1 MNTMN
6 RSVQDDVS
14 VRPGVS
20 CLINSVFENIKEG
33 ALILDARGCI
43 LKINQHGIIMHGFN
57 ESETKQLH
65 HNPLQYHQVFDADHI
80 ELPVPQWPQNR
91 LLTGEHFTDV
101 KFIIVPHPNTLKM
114 LVSCTGIPSYN
125 EKGEFFG
132 GVLIYNRYSE
142 SEDFNSLLLNRD
154 EYFKNLVTYQQ
165 KLNDERE
172 LLQSVIN
179 NIPVMVTIYDK
190 NVHSIILNDAFVK
203 ITGWTNEDVK
213 HKNIMELAYPDP
225 SYRNEVYY
233 FMASLHQGFRDI
245 VMRTKN
251 GKDIETSWA
260 NIEISDG
267 RQVGVGIDISERVK
281 LENDLIAAREKAEKE
296 ARFQYDFI
304 QNISHEVRTP
314 MNSILGFTELLH
326 NGIYGIKE
334 KKFLNA
340 ISNNGEQ
347 LLRLIDDIII
357 LSQLDND
364 DIKIQKEKTGITEV
378 MEQIRLKIEGLR
390 KRYNKNKI
398 NLAIICPDSDK
409 HAIIETDTVRL
420 QQVLLNLVDN
430 ALKYTVKGSVEIGC
444 RFRQE
449 QNDILF
455 YVRDTGLGIKKD
467 FFDKIFKRFYRYHD
481 HSTNEFRG
489 TGLGLPI
496 SKQLVKLLG
505 GDMWFESEY
514 GKGSVFYFSHPY
526 LEMVENIPYPSVIR
540 KVYQNDDVMPD
551 LSKHT
556 ILIVEDDSF
565 SYLML
570 YHMLE
575 ETNAMVIHADTGPKA
590 VQIFERYHA
599 DLVFLDIR
607 LPEMDGYQ
615 VIEALKKINSRIP
628 VVAQTANALPD
639 DQRKI
644 KAAGFSDLITKPLSR
659 SYLNKILRKFLQP
672 VVL

>member
-1 MNTMN
+1 MNTIN
-6 RSVQDDVS
+6 PAIQGEVS
-14 VRPGVS
+14 LLPEVNSLVH
-20 CLINSVFENIKEG
+20 SVFENIKEG
-33 ALILDARGCI
+33 ALILDSRGYI
-43 LKINQHGIIMHGFN
+43 IKINQQGVMMHGFKEN
-57 ESETKQLH
+57 EIMKLPY
-65 HNPLQYHQVFDADHI
+65 NPLSYFQVFDPYHA
-80 ELPVPQWPQNR
+80 ELPISQWPHNR
-91 LLTGEHFTDV
+91 LLNREYFRDV
-101 KFIIVPHPNTLKM
+101 KYIIVPRHDTPKM
-114 LVSCTGIPSYN
+114 LVSCTGIPHYN
-125 EKGEFFG
+125 ENGEFSG

-142 SEDFNSLLLNRD
+142 SEDILSALLSRD
-154 EYFKNLVTYQQ
+154 EYHRDVVTYQQ
-165 KLNDERE
+165 QLKDERE
-172 LLQSVIN
+172 LLQSIIN

-190 NVHSIILNDAFVK
+190 NVHSIILNDACIK

-213 HKNIMELAYPDP
+213 QKNIMELVYPDP
-225 SYRNEVYY
+225 LYRNEVYH
-233 FMASLHQGFRDI
+233 FMSALQPGFKDI

-267 RQVGVGIDISERVK
+267 RQVGVGIDISQRIK
-281 LENDLIAAREKAEKE
+281 LEKDLIAAKDKAEKE

-326 NGIYGIKE
+326 GTTNGKKE
-334 KKFLNA
+334 KEFLNA
-340 ISNNGEQ
+340 ISSNGEQ

-364 DIKIQKEKTGITEV
+364 DIIIHKEKTGIREL
-378 MEQIRLKIEGLR
+378 MEQIRLKTEGLR
-390 KRYNKNKI
+390 KRYHKNNI
-398 NLAIICPDSDK
+398 NLVIICPDSDN
-409 HAIIETDTVRL
+409 HAVIETDIIRL
-420 QQVLLNLVDN
+420 QQALLNLADN
-430 ALKYTVKGSVEIGC
+430 AFKYTENGTVEIGC

-449 QNDILF
+449 HNDILF
-455 YVRDTGLGIKKD
+455 YVRDTGLGIKEE
-467 FFDKIFKRFYRYHD
+467 FYDKIFKRFYRFHD
-481 HSTNEFRG
+481 HSANEFRG

-496 SKQLVKLLG
+496 SKRLVQLLE
-505 GDMWFESEY
+505 GDLWFESEH

-526 LEMVENIPYPSVIR
+526 LEMVEDATYPSVIR

-551 LSKHT
+551 LSNNT

-575 ETNAMVIHADTGPKA
+575 ETNAMVIHADTGLKA
-590 VQIFERYHA
+590 LQIFERYHS

-615 VIEALKKINSRIP
+615 VIEELKKINGRVP
-628 VVAQTANALPD
+628 VIAQTANALPD
-639 DQRKI
+639 DRRKI
-644 KAAGFSDLITKPLSR
+644 KAAGFSDHITKPISR
-659 SYLNKILRKFLQP
+659 SCLNNILRKYLHP